1 MEISQNSQENT
12 CARVSFFNKVA
23 PLRPGSLFQKDT
35 LAQVFSCEFGE
46 NFKNTFFVE
55 HLWWKLLNWLS
66 RFCWHDFHISFKHP
80 AYFSTVN
87 FDVNPSVLAQILL
100 LLFTT
105 GGEDL
110 HCLLVLLASAF
121 CLPGCISLQKV
132 LSIMEPLSSA
142 NTLFINTWFGKV
154 FIFTFILRIGS
165 GCGGGEEGMFVMLI
179 PFKVVGTRG
188 QPVKETVVWLVV
200 SSNINEVSRAVLN
213 FSFFYKKIL
222 QAQKLQ

>member
-1 MEISQNSQENT
+1 MLLEISQNSQENI

-23 PLRPGSLFQKDT
+23 PLRPGTLFKINYT
-35 LAQVFSCEFGE
+35 LAQVFPCEFGE

-55 HLWWKLLNWLS
+55 HLWWKLLNRLS
-66 RFCWHDFHISFKHP
+66 RFCWHDFRISFKHP
-80 AYFSTVN
+80 AYFSTVT
-87 FDVNPSVLAQILL
+87 FDVTPSVLAQILL

-110 HCLLVLLASAF
+110 HCLLVLLAFAF

-165 GCGGGEEGMFVMLI
+165 GCGGGEEGMFMMLI
-179 PFKVVGTRG
+179 PFSIVGTRG
-188 QPVKETVVWLVV
+188 QPVKRNCCVTC
-200 SSNINEVSRAVLN
+200 R
-213 FSFFYKKIL
+213 
-222 QAQKLQ
+222 Q